1 MVKLL
6 LLLVC
11 LLATGVVM
19 LELRQQRLELSYQT
33 TTLHKQVEKAQLI
46 LWNQQLQIA
55 SETTPSAIR
64 KTVKDC
70 DITLVPSKSYVPD
83 TSKPE
88 EPNE

>member
-6 LLLVC
+6 LLMVC
-11 LLATGVVM
+11 LAATAVVM
-19 LELRQQRLELSYQT
+19 LELRQQRLELSYQCAS
-33 TTLHKQVEKAQLI
+33 LHKKIEKAQLV

-55 SETTPSAIR
+55 NETTPTAIR

-70 DITLVPSKSYVPD
+70 DITLVPGKSYVPD
-83 TSKPE
+83 MSKE